1 MSRYNYNCAVEIY
14 YIIDNQV
21 GNKVYISIYGMKITD
36 VLDQENIDKLL
47 AQIDRE
53 YQEWFDYV
61 VNKRNQYR
69 DRVIRWNKQAKDP
82 NKININMIANAEDV
96 LIASSYTDWLTVN
109 FASADGWVSADK
121 ADNLNYM
128 AEFDNSDQDYQ
139 QLYYQKEQDRYF
151 FWVGIRY
158 RYGWDD
164 VKKMPKFMVI
174 NPLSWIPDPIPTQ
187 MGSFDGS
194 WYRFH
199 WFEFTTSIV
208 DLIADWS
215 YDKEQLDKVVWAYFS
230 PETQQNWVAYA
241 SAYNYVMPTCCDDLK
256 TNFSLDVYHHFTNFD
271 GKKYVVTL
279 TNARRTVLR
288 IKELK
293 PVLEEEK
300 KNPNMIEFPIVLNY
314 WKPRRNDPFGES
326 ICDKLDD
333 KQIAKTIL
341 FNLNIIKAKKEALG
355 WDFIWN
361 SRLIKNKDDILKPT
375 TNGRNIFVDTME
387 NLQNVG
393 MELPRSQIKADSINM
408 ITALEN
414 EAMHDTN
421 IDSLQQGIVSGGRTT
436 ATESQIA
443 QANSNIIWL
452 LNNKINAWG
461 DKRFWFERWKGYQEN
476 FSEVDEKSVVIVSNF
491 EIKSFPIKKDD
502 FFTKQ
507 MPHIILWTKADL
519 QSKNEKEQI
528 FRDKYLWMV
537 LNNPTTP
544 DVSKRI
550 AQRMCFRCNWKTPN
564 EINVLVPLENDETV
578 AINFVDM
585 LNLNQVPKS
594 LFQYPKEYLRTFW
607 VYFQKAE
614 NTKAKDVVLQALR
627 NAMVRLPLQQ
637 QVNPQFTEMANS
649 SSNIAMSQAMQNADK
664 TITSRQDLIPWQWS
678 ATAASII

>member
-1 MSRYNYNCAVEIY
+1 
-14 YIIDNQV
+14 
-21 GNKVYISIYGMKITD
+21 MKISD
-36 VLDQENIDKLL
+36 VLSQEDRDKLL

-53 YQEWFDYV
+53 YQSWFDYV

-69 DRVIRWNKQAKDP
+69 DRVIRWDKQAKDP
-82 NKININMIANAEDV
+82 NKININMVANAIDT
-96 LIASSYTDWLTVN
+96 LIASSYTDGLTVN
-109 FASADGWVSADK
+109 FASADGWMSADK

-128 AEFDNSDQDYQ
+128 AEFDNNDQDYQ

-174 NPLSWIPDPIPTQ
+174 NPLSWIPDPIPSQTWA
-187 MGSFDGS
+187 FDGS
-194 WYRFH
+194 GYRFH
-199 WFEFTTSIV
+199 WFEFTTTMM

-215 YDKEQLDKVVWAYFS
+215 YDKEMLDTLVWWYFS
-230 PETQQNWVAYA
+230 PETEQNWVAYA
-241 SAYNYVMPTCCDDLK
+241 SAYNYVMPTTCDELK
-256 TNFSLDVYHHFTNFD
+256 TNFSLDVYHHFTNFN
-271 GKKYVVTL
+271 GKKYIVTL
-279 TNARRTVLR
+279 ANSRKTPIR
-288 IKELK
+288 IKELQ
-293 PVLEEEK
+293 PVLKEEK
-300 KNPNMIEFPIVLNY
+300 KNPNMIEFPITLNY

-326 ICDKLDD
+326 VCDKLDD

-355 WDFIWN
+355 GDFIWN
-361 SRLIKNKDDILKPT
+361 SRLIKNREDILKPT
-375 TNGRNIFVDTME
+375 TNGRNIFVDTVE
-387 NLQNVG
+387 PLGNVG

-408 ITALEN
+408 ISALEN

-452 LNNKINAWG
+452 LNNKVNAWG

-476 FSEVDEKSVVIVSNF
+476 FSEIDEKNAVIVSNF
-491 EIKSFPIKKDD
+491 EIKSLTLKKDD
-502 FFTKQ
+502 FFTRNI
-507 MPHIILWTKADL
+507 PHIILATKADL

-528 FRDKYLWMV
+528 FWDKYLWMM
-537 LNNPTTP
+537 LNNPSTP

-550 AQRMCFRCNWKTPN
+550 AQRMCYRCNGKTPN

-578 AINFVDM
+578 ALQFVDM
-585 LNLNQVPKS
+585 LNLNVVPQSMFK
-594 LFQYPKEYLRTFW
+594 YPREYLRTFW

-627 NAMVRLPLQQ
+627 NAMVNMPLQQ
-637 QVNPQFTEMANS
+637 AQNPAFTEMANS
-649 SSNIAMSQAMQNADK
+649 SSNIAMSQAMQSADK
-664 TITSRQDLIPWQWS
+664 NIVSRQDLIPWQWS

>member
-1 MSRYNYNCAVEIY
+1 
-14 YIIDNQV
+14 
-21 GNKVYISIYGMKITD
+21 MKISD
-36 VLDQENIDKLL
+36 VLSQEDRDKLL
-47 AQIDRE
+47 AQIDME
-53 YQEWFDYV
+53 YQSWHDYV

-69 DRVIRWNKQAKDP
+69 DRVIRWDKQAKDP
-82 NKININMIANAEDV
+82 NKININMVANAIDT

-109 FASADGWVSADK
+109 FASADGWMSADK

-128 AEFDNSDQDYQ
+128 AEFDNNDQDYQ

-151 FWVGIRY
+151 FGVWIRY

-174 NPLSWIPDPIPTQ
+174 NPLSWIPDPIPSQTWA
-187 MGSFDGS
+187 FDGS
-194 WYRFH
+194 GYRFH
-199 WFEFTTSIV
+199 WFEFTTTIM
-208 DLIADWS
+208 DLIADGS
-215 YDKEQLDKVVWAYFS
+215 YDKEVLDTLVGGYFS
-230 PETQQNWVAYA
+230 PDTMQDWNAYA
-241 SAYNYVMPTCCDDLK
+241 TAYNYVMPTCCDELK
-256 TNFSLDVYHHFTNFD
+256 TNFSLDVYHHFTNFN

-279 TNARRTVLR
+279 ANSRKTPIR
-288 IKELK
+288 IMELK
-293 PVLEEEK
+293 PVLKEEK
-300 KNPNMIEFPIVLNY
+300 KNPNMIEFPITLNY

-326 ICDKLDD
+326 VCDKLDD

-355 WDFIWN
+355 GDFIWN
-361 SRLIKNKDDILKPT
+361 SRLIKNREDILKPT
-375 TNGRNIFVDTME
+375 TNGRNIFVDTQE
-387 NLQNVG
+387 SLSNVG

-443 QANSNIIWL
+443 QANSNIIGL
-452 LNNKINAWG
+452 LNNKVNAWG
-461 DKRFWFERWKGYQEN
+461 DKRFWFEWWKGYQEN
-476 FSEVDEKSVVIVSNF
+476 FSEVDEKNAVIVSNF
-491 EIKSFPIKKDD
+491 EIKSLTLKKDD
-502 FFTKQ
+502 FFTRNI
-507 MPHIILWTKADL
+507 PHIILATKADL

-528 FRDKYLWMV
+528 FWDKYLWMM
-537 LNNPTTP
+537 LNNPSTP

-550 AQRMCFRCNWKTPN
+550 AQRMCYRCNGKTPN

-578 AINFVDM
+578 ALQFVDM
-585 LNLNQVPKS
+585 LNLDIIPKS
-594 LFQYPKEYLRTFW
+594 LFKYPKEYLRTFW

-614 NTKAKDVVLQALR
+614 NTKAKDVVLQAIR
-627 NAMVRLPLQQ
+627 NAMVNMPLQQ
-637 QVNPQFTEMANS
+637 MQSPAFTEMANS

-678 ATAASII
+678 ATASSII

>member
-1 MSRYNYNCAVEIY
+1 
-14 YIIDNQV
+14 
-21 GNKVYISIYGMKITD
+21 MKISD
-36 VLDQENIDKLL
+36 VLSQEDRDKLL
-47 AQIDRE
+47 AQIDME
-53 YQEWFDYV
+53 YQQWYDYV

-82 NKININMIANAEDV
+82 NKININMIANAIDT

-109 FASADGWVSADK
+109 FASADGWMSADK

-128 AEFDNSDQDYQ
+128 AEFDNNDQDYQ

-151 FWVGIRY
+151 FGVWIRY

-174 NPLSWIPDPIPTQ
+174 NPLSWIPDPIPSQTWA
-187 MGSFDGS
+187 FDGS
-194 WYRFH
+194 WYRYH
-199 WFEFTTSIV
+199 WFEFTTTIM
-208 DLIADWS
+208 DLIADGS
-215 YDKEQLDKVVWAYFS
+215 YDKEQLDKIVWGYFS
-230 PETQQNWVAYA
+230 PDKMQDWNAYA
-241 SAYNYVMPTCCDDLK
+241 TAYNYVMPTCCDDLK
-256 TNFSLDVYHHFTNFD
+256 TNFSLWVYHHFTNFD
-271 GKKYVVTL
+271 GKKYVVSLANDRKTL
-279 TNARRTVLR
+279 IR
-288 IKELK
+288 IKELE
-293 PVLEEEK
+293 PVLKEEK
-300 KNPNMIEFPIVLNY
+300 KNPNMINFPIILNY

-326 ICDKLDD
+326 VCDKLDD

-375 TNGRNIFVDTME
+375 TNGRNIFVDTQE
-387 NLQNVG
+387 NLQNVW

-408 ITALEN
+408 ITSLEN

-443 QANSNIIWL
+443 QANSNIIGL
-452 LNNKINAWG
+452 LNNKVNAWG

-476 FSEVDEKSVVIVSNF
+476 FSEIDEKNWVIVSNF
-491 EIKSFPIKKDD
+491 ETKSFTLSKDD

-507 MPHIILWTKADL
+507 IPHIILSTRADL

-528 FRDKYLWMV
+528 FWDKYLGMM
-537 LNNPTTP
+537 LNNPDTP
-544 DVSKRI
+544 PVSKRI
-550 AQRMCFRCNWKTPN
+550 AQRMCYRCNWKTPN

-578 AINFVDM
+578 AMQFVDM
-585 LNLNQVPKS
+585 INLDVVPKS
-594 LFQYPKEYLRTFW
+594 LFKYPKEYLRTFW

-614 NTKAKDVVLQALR
+614 KTKAKDVVLQAIR
-627 NAMVRLPLQQ
+627 NAMVNMPLQQ
-637 QVNPQFTEMANS
+637 VQSPQFTEMANS
-649 SSNIAMSQAMQNADK
+649 SSNIAMSQAMQSADK
-664 TITSRQDLIPWQWS
+664 NIVSRQDLIPWQWS
-678 ATAASII
+678 ATTASII

>member
-1 MSRYNYNCAVEIY
+1 
-14 YIIDNQV
+14 
-21 GNKVYISIYGMKITD
+21 MKISD
-36 VLDQENIDKLL
+36 VLSQEDRDKLL

-109 FASADGWVSADK
+109 FASADGWMSADK
-121 ADNLNYM
+121 ADNLNYL
-128 AEFDNSDQDYQ
+128 AEFDNEDQEYQ
-139 QLYYQKEQDRYF
+139 QMYYQKEQDRYF

-174 NPLSWIPDPIPTQ
+174 NPLSWIPDPIPSQTWA
-187 MGSFDGS
+187 FDGS
-194 WYRFH
+194 GYRFH
-199 WFEFTTSIV
+199 WFEFTTTIM

-215 YDKEQLDKVVWAYFS
+215 YDKEQLDTVVWSYFS

-256 TNFSLDVYHHFTNFD
+256 TNFSLDVYHHFTNFN
-271 GKKYVVTL
+271 GKKYIVTL
-279 TNARRTVLR
+279 TNWRRTVLR
-288 IKELK
+288 IKEIE
-293 PVLEEEK
+293 PVLKEEK
-300 KNPNMIEFPIVLNY
+300 KNPSMIQFPIILNY

-341 FNLNIIKAKKEALG
+341 FNLNIIKAKKEALW

-361 SRLIKNKDDILKPT
+361 SRLIKNREDILKPT
-375 TNGRNIFVDTME
+375 TNGRNIFVDTVE
-387 NLQNVG
+387 PLSNVG

-408 ITALEN
+408 ISALEN

-421 IDSLQQGIVSGGRTT
+421 IDSLQQGIVSGWRTT

-452 LNNKINAWG
+452 LNNKVNAWG

-476 FSEVDEKSVVIVSNF
+476 FSEVDEKSAVIISNF
-491 EIKSFPIKKDD
+491 EVKSLTLKKDD
-502 FFTKQ
+502 FFTRNI
-507 MPHIILWTKADL
+507 PHIILATKADL

-528 FRDKYLWMV
+528 FWDKYLWMM
-537 LNNPTTP
+537 LNNPSTP

-550 AQRMCFRCNWKTPN
+550 AQRMCYRCNGKTPN

-578 AINFVDM
+578 AMQFVDM
-585 LNLNQVPKS
+585 INLNVVPQSMFK
-594 LFQYPKEYLRTFW
+594 YPREYLRTFW

-614 NTKAKDVVLQALR
+614 NTKAKDVVLQAIR
-627 NAMVRLPLQQ
+627 NAMVNMPLQQ
-637 QVNPQFTEMANS
+637 AQNPQFTEMANS
-649 SSNIAMSQAMQNADK
+649 SSNIAMSQAMQKADK

-678 ATAASII
+678 ATASSII

>member
-1 MSRYNYNCAVEIY
+1 
-14 YIIDNQV
+14 
-21 GNKVYISIYGMKITD
+21 
-36 VLDQENIDKLL
+36 
-47 AQIDRE
+47 
-53 YQEWFDYV
+53 
-61 VNKRNQYR
+61 
-69 DRVIRWNKQAKDP
+69 
-82 NKININMIANAEDV
+82 
-96 LIASSYTDWLTVN
+96 
-109 FASADGWVSADK
+109 
-121 ADNLNYM
+121 
-128 AEFDNSDQDYQ
+128 
-139 QLYYQKEQDRYF
+139 
-151 FWVGIRY
+151 
-158 RYGWDD
+158 
-164 VKKMPKFMVI
+164 
-174 NPLSWIPDPIPTQ
+174 
-187 MGSFDGS
+187 
-194 WYRFH
+194 
-199 WFEFTTSIV
+199 
-208 DLIADWS
+208 
-215 YDKEQLDKVVWAYFS
+215 
-230 PETQQNWVAYA
+230 
-241 SAYNYVMPTCCDDLK
+241 MPTCCDDLK

-300 KNPNMIEFPIVLNY
+300 KDPNMIEFPIILNY

-355 WDFIWN
+355 GDFIWN

-387 NLQNVG
+387 NLSNVG

-443 QANSNIIWL
+443 QANSNIIGL

-507 MPHIILWTKADL
+507 MPHIIL
-519 QSKNEKEQI
+519 
-528 FRDKYLWMV
+528 
-537 LNNPTTP
+537 
-544 DVSKRI
+544 
-550 AQRMCFRCNWKTPN
+550 
-564 EINVLVPLENDETV
+564 
-578 AINFVDM
+578 
-585 LNLNQVPKS
+585 
-594 LFQYPKEYLRTFW
+594 
-607 VYFQKAE
+607 
-614 NTKAKDVVLQALR
+614 
-627 NAMVRLPLQQ
+627 
-637 QVNPQFTEMANS
+637 
-649 SSNIAMSQAMQNADK
+649 
-664 TITSRQDLIPWQWS
+664 
-678 ATAASII
+678 

>member
-1 MSRYNYNCAVEIY
+1 
-14 YIIDNQV
+14 
-21 GNKVYISIYGMKITD
+21 MKISD
-36 VLDQENIDKLL
+36 VLSQEDRDKLL
-47 AQIDRE
+47 AQIDME
-53 YQEWFDYV
+53 YQQWYDYV

-82 NKININMIANAEDV
+82 NKININMIANAIDT

-109 FASADGWVSADK
+109 FASADGWMSADK

-128 AEFDNSDQDYQ
+128 AEFDNNDQDYQ

-151 FWVGIRY
+151 FGVWIRY

-174 NPLSWIPDPIPTQ
+174 NPLSWIPDPIPSQTWA
-187 MGSFDGS
+187 FDGS
-194 WYRFH
+194 WYRYH
-199 WFEFTTSIV
+199 WFEFTTTIM
-208 DLIADWS
+208 DLIADGS
-215 YDKEQLDKVVWAYFS
+215 YDKEQLDKIVGGYFS
-230 PETQQNWVAYA
+230 PDKMQDWNAYA
-241 SAYNYVMPTCCDDLK
+241 TAYNYVMPTCCDDLK
-256 TNFSLDVYHHFTNFD
+256 TNFSLWVYHHFTNFD
-271 GKKYVVTL
+271 GKKYVVSLANDRKTL
-279 TNARRTVLR
+279 IR
-288 IKELK
+288 IKELE
-293 PVLEEEK
+293 PVLKEEK
-300 KNPNMIEFPIVLNY
+300 KNPNMINFPIILNY

-326 ICDKLDD
+326 VCDKLDD

-375 TNGRNIFVDTME
+375 TNGRNIFVDTQE
-387 NLQNVG
+387 NLQNVW

-408 ITALEN
+408 ITSLEN

-443 QANSNIIWL
+443 QANSNIIGL
-452 LNNKINAWG
+452 LNNKVNAWG

-476 FSEVDEKSVVIVSNF
+476 FSEIDEKNGVIVSNF
-491 EIKSFPIKKDD
+491 ETKSFTLSKDD

-507 MPHIILWTKADL
+507 IPHIILSTRADL

-528 FRDKYLWMV
+528 FWDKYLGMM
-537 LNNPTTP
+537 LNNPDTP
-544 DVSKRI
+544 PVSKRI
-550 AQRMCFRCNWKTPN
+550 AQRMCYRCNWKTPN

-578 AINFVDM
+578 AMQFVDM
-585 LNLNQVPKS
+585 INLDVVPKS
-594 LFQYPKEYLRTFW
+594 LFKYPKEYLRTFW

-614 NTKAKDVVLQALR
+614 KTKAKDVVLQAIR
-627 NAMVRLPLQQ
+627 NAMVNMPLQQ
-637 QVNPQFTEMANS
+637 VQSPQFTEMANS
-649 SSNIAMSQAMQNADK
+649 SSNIAMSQAMQSADK
-664 TITSRQDLIPWQWS
+664 NIVSRQDLIPWQWS

>member
-1 MSRYNYNCAVEIY
+1 
-14 YIIDNQV
+14 
-21 GNKVYISIYGMKITD
+21 MKISD
-36 VLDQENIDKLL
+36 VLSQEDRDKLL

-53 YQEWFDYV
+53 YQAWYDYV

-109 FASADGWVSADK
+109 FASADGWMSADK

-128 AEFDNSDQDYQ
+128 AEFDNEDQEYQ
-139 QLYYQKEQDRYF
+139 QMYYQKEQDRYF

-174 NPLSWIPDPIPTQ
+174 NPLSWIPDPIPSQTWA
-187 MGSFDGS
+187 FDGS
-194 WYRFH
+194 GYRFH
-199 WFEFTTSIV
+199 WFEFTTTIM
-208 DLIADWS
+208 DLIADGS
-215 YDKEQLDKVVWAYFS
+215 YDKEQLDTVVWSYFS

-256 TNFSLDVYHHFTNFD
+256 TNFSLDVYHHFTNFN
-271 GKKYVVTL
+271 GKKYIVTL
-279 TNARRTVLR
+279 TNWRRTLLR
-288 IKELK
+288 IKEIE
-293 PVLEEEK
+293 PVLKEEK
-300 KNPNMIEFPIVLNY
+300 KNPSMIQFPIILNY

-355 WDFIWN
+355 GDFIWN
-361 SRLIKNKDDILKPT
+361 SRLIKNREDILKPT
-375 TNGRNIFVDTME
+375 TNGRNIFVDTVE
-387 NLQNVG
+387 PLSNVG

-452 LNNKINAWG
+452 LNNKVNARW

-476 FSEVDEKSVVIVSNF
+476 FSEIDEKSAVIVSNF
-491 EIKSFPIKKDD
+491 EVKSLTLKKDD
-502 FFTKQ
+502 FFTRNI
-507 MPHIILWTKADL
+507 PHIILATKADL

-528 FRDKYLWMV
+528 FWDKYLWMM
-537 LNNPTTP
+537 LNNPSTP
-544 DVSKRI
+544 EVSKRI
-550 AQRMCFRCNWKTPN
+550 AQRMCYRCNGKTPN

-578 AINFVDM
+578 ALQFVDM
-585 LNLNQVPKS
+585 LNLNVVPQSMFK
-594 LFQYPKEYLRTFW
+594 YPREYLRTFW

-614 NTKAKDVVLQALR
+614 NTKAKEVVLQAIR
-627 NAMVRLPLQQ
+627 NAMVNMPLQQ
-637 QVNPQFTEMANS
+637 AQNPQFAEMANS
-649 SSNIAMSQAMQNADK
+649 SSNIAMSQAMQKADK
-664 TITSRQDLIPWQWS
+664 NIVSRQDLIPWQWS
-678 ATAASII
+678 ATASSII

>member
-1 MSRYNYNCAVEIY
+1 
-14 YIIDNQV
+14 
-21 GNKVYISIYGMKITD
+21 MKISD
-36 VLDQENIDKLL
+36 VLSQEDRDKLL
-47 AQIDRE
+47 AQIDME
-53 YQEWFDYV
+53 YQQWYDYV

-82 NKININMIANAEDV
+82 NKININMIANAIDT

-109 FASADGWVSADK
+109 FASADGWMSADK

-128 AEFDNSDQDYQ
+128 AEFDNNDQDYQ

-151 FWVGIRY
+151 FGVWIRY

-174 NPLSWIPDPIPTQ
+174 NPLSWIPDPIPSQTWA
-187 MGSFDGS
+187 FDGS
-194 WYRFH
+194 WYRYH
-199 WFEFTTSIV
+199 WFEFTTTIM
-208 DLIADWS
+208 DLIADGS
-215 YDKEQLDKVVWAYFS
+215 YDKEQLDKIVGGYFS
-230 PETQQNWVAYA
+230 PDKMQDWNAYA
-241 SAYNYVMPTCCDDLK
+241 TAYNYVMPTCCDDLK

-271 GKKYVVTL
+271 GKKYVVSLANDRKTL
-279 TNARRTVLR
+279 IR
-288 IKELK
+288 IKELE
-293 PVLEEEK
+293 PVLKEEK
-300 KNPNMIEFPIVLNY
+300 KNPNMINFPIILNY

-326 ICDKLDD
+326 VCDKLDD

-375 TNGRNIFVDTME
+375 TNGRNIFVDTQE
-387 NLQNVG
+387 NLQNVW

-408 ITALEN
+408 ITSLEN

-443 QANSNIIWL
+443 QANSNIIGL
-452 LNNKINAWG
+452 LNNKVNAWG

-476 FSEVDEKSVVIVSNF
+476 FSEVDEKNGVIVSNF
-491 EIKSFPIKKDD
+491 ETKSFTLSKDD

-507 MPHIILWTKADL
+507 IPHIILSTRADL

-528 FRDKYLWMV
+528 FWDKYLGMM
-537 LNNPTTP
+537 LNNPDTP
-544 DVSKRI
+544 PVSKRI
-550 AQRMCFRCNWKTPN
+550 AQRMCYRCNWKTPN

-578 AINFVDM
+578 AMQFVDM
-585 LNLNQVPKS
+585 INLDVVPKS
-594 LFQYPKEYLRTFW
+594 LFKYPKEYLRTFW

-614 NTKAKDVVLQALR
+614 KTKAKDVVLQAIR
-627 NAMVRLPLQQ
+627 NAMVNMPLQQ
-637 QVNPQFTEMANS
+637 LQSPQFTEMANS
-649 SSNIAMSQAMQNADK
+649 SSNIAMSQAMQSADK
-664 TITSRQDLIPWQWS
+664 NIVSRQDLIPWQWS
-678 ATAASII
+678 ATTASII

>member
-1 MSRYNYNCAVEIY
+1 
-14 YIIDNQV
+14 
-21 GNKVYISIYGMKITD
+21 MKISD
-36 VLDQENIDKLL
+36 VLSQEDRDKLL
-47 AQIDRE
+47 AQIDME
-53 YQEWFDYV
+53 YQQWYDYV

-82 NKININMIANAEDV
+82 NKININMIANAIDT

-109 FASADGWVSADK
+109 FASADGWMSADK

-128 AEFDNSDQDYQ
+128 AEFDNNEQDYQ

-151 FWVGIRY
+151 FGVWIRY

-164 VKKMPKFMVI
+164 VRKMPKFMVI
-174 NPLSWIPDPIPTQ
+174 NPLSWIPDPIPSQTWA
-187 MGSFDGS
+187 FDGTG
-194 WYRFH
+194 YRYH
-199 WFEFTTSIV
+199 WFEFTTTIM
-208 DLIADWS
+208 DLIADGS
-215 YDKEQLDKVVWAYFS
+215 YDKEQLDKIVGGYFS
-230 PETQQNWVAYA
+230 PDKMQDWNAYA
-241 SAYNYVMPTCCDDLK
+241 TAYNYVMPTCCDDLK

-271 GKKYVVTL
+271 GKKYVVSLANDRKTL
-279 TNARRTVLR
+279 IR
-288 IKELK
+288 IKELE
-293 PVLEEEK
+293 PVLKEEK
-300 KNPNMIEFPIVLNY
+300 KDPSMINFPIILNY

-326 ICDKLDD
+326 VCDKLDD

-375 TNGRNIFVDTME
+375 TNGRNIFVDTQE
-387 NLQNVG
+387 SLQNVW

-408 ITALEN
+408 ITSLEN

-421 IDSLQQGIVSGGRTT
+421 IDSLQQGIVAGGRTT

-443 QANSNIIWL
+443 QANSNIIGL

-476 FSEVDEKSVVIVSNF
+476 FSEVDEKKAVIVSNF
-491 EIKSFPIKKDD
+491 EVKPLALKKDD

-507 MPHIILWTKADL
+507 IPHIILATKADL

-528 FRDKYLWMV
+528 FWDKYLGMM
-537 LNNPTTP
+537 LNNPDTP
-544 DVSKRI
+544 PVSKRI
-550 AQRMCFRCNWKTPN
+550 AQRMCYRCNWKTPN

-578 AINFVDM
+578 AMSFVDM
-585 LNLNQVPKS
+585 INLDVVPKS
-594 LFQYPKEYLRTFW
+594 IFKYPKDYLRTFW

-614 NTKAKDVVLQALR
+614 NTKAKDVVLQAIR
-627 NAMVRLPLQQ
+627 KAMVNMPLQQ
-637 QVNPQFTEMANS
+637 LQSPQFTEMANS
-649 SSNIAMSQAMQNADK
+649 SSNIAMSQAMQSADK
-664 TITSRQDLIPWQWS
+664 NIVSRQDLIPWQWS
-678 ATAASII
+678 ATATSII

>member
-1 MSRYNYNCAVEIY
+1 
-14 YIIDNQV
+14 
-21 GNKVYISIYGMKITD
+21 MKISD
-36 VLDQENIDKLL
+36 VLSQEDRDKLL
-47 AQIDRE
+47 AQIDME
-53 YQEWFDYV
+53 YQQWYDYV

-82 NKININMIANAEDV
+82 NKININMIANAIDT

-109 FASADGWVSADK
+109 FASADGWMSADK

-128 AEFDNSDQDYQ
+128 AEFDNNDQDYQ

-151 FWVGIRY
+151 FGVWIRY

-174 NPLSWIPDPIPTQ
+174 NPLSWIPDPIPSQTWA
-187 MGSFDGS
+187 FDGS
-194 WYRFH
+194 WYRYH
-199 WFEFTTSIV
+199 WFEFTTTIM
-208 DLIADWS
+208 DLIADGS
-215 YDKEQLDKVVWAYFS
+215 YDKEQLDKIVGGYFS
-230 PETQQNWVAYA
+230 PDKMQDWNAYA
-241 SAYNYVMPTCCDDLK
+241 TAYNYVMPTCCDDLK
-256 TNFSLDVYHHFTNFD
+256 TNFSLWVYHHFTNFD
-271 GKKYVVTL
+271 GKKYVVSLANDRKTL
-279 TNARRTVLR
+279 IR
-288 IKELK
+288 IKELE
-293 PVLEEEK
+293 PVLKEEK
-300 KNPNMIEFPIVLNY
+300 KNPNMINFPIILNY

-326 ICDKLDD
+326 VCDKLDD

-375 TNGRNIFVDTME
+375 TNGRNIFVDTQE
-387 NLQNVG
+387 NLQNVW

-408 ITALEN
+408 ITSLEN

-443 QANSNIIWL
+443 QANSNIIGL
-452 LNNKINAWG
+452 LNNKVNAWG

-476 FSEVDEKSVVIVSNF
+476 FSEIDEKNGVIVSNF
-491 EIKSFPIKKDD
+491 ETKSFTLSKDD

-507 MPHIILWTKADL
+507 IPHIILSTRADL

-528 FRDKYLWMV
+528 FWDKYLGMM
-537 LNNPTTP
+537 LNNPDTP
-544 DVSKRI
+544 PVSKRI
-550 AQRMCFRCNWKTPN
+550 AQRMCYRCNWKTPN

-578 AINFVDM
+578 AMQFVDM
-585 LNLNQVPKS
+585 INLDVVPKS
-594 LFQYPKEYLRTFW
+594 LFKYPKEYLRTFW

-614 NTKAKDVVLQALR
+614 KTKAKDVVLQAIR
-627 NAMVRLPLQQ
+627 NAMVNMPLQQ
-637 QVNPQFTEMANS
+637 VQSPQFTEMANS
-649 SSNIAMSQAMQNADK
+649 SSNIAMSQAMQSADK
-664 TITSRQDLIPWQWS
+664 NIVSRQDLIPWQWS
-678 ATAASII
+678 ATASSII

>member
-1 MSRYNYNCAVEIY
+1 
-14 YIIDNQV
+14 
-21 GNKVYISIYGMKITD
+21 MKISD
-36 VLDQENIDKLL
+36 VLSQEDRDKLL
-47 AQIDRE
+47 AQIDME
-53 YQEWFDYV
+53 YQQWYDYV

-82 NKININMIANAEDV
+82 NKININMIANAIDT

-109 FASADGWVSADK
+109 FASADGWMSADK

-128 AEFDNSDQDYQ
+128 AEFDNNEQDYQ

-151 FWVGIRY
+151 FGVWIRY

-164 VKKMPKFMVI
+164 VRKMPKFMVI
-174 NPLSWIPDPIPTQ
+174 NPLSWIPDPIPSQTWA
-187 MGSFDGS
+187 FDGS
-194 WYRFH
+194 WYRYH
-199 WFEFTTSIV
+199 WFEFTTTIM
-208 DLIADWS
+208 DLIADGS
-215 YDKEQLDKVVWAYFS
+215 YDKEQLDKIVGGYFS
-230 PETQQNWVAYA
+230 PDKMQDWNAYA
-241 SAYNYVMPTCCDDLK
+241 TAYNYVMPTCCDDLK

-271 GKKYVVTL
+271 GKKYVVSLANDRKTL
-279 TNARRTVLR
+279 IR
-288 IKELK
+288 IKELA
-293 PVLEEEK
+293 PVLKEEK

-326 ICDKLDD
+326 VCDKLDD

-375 TNGRNIFVDTME
+375 TNGRNIFVDTQE
-387 NLQNVG
+387 NLANVW
-393 MELPRSQIKADSINM
+393 MELPRSQIKADSLNM
-408 ITALEN
+408 ITSLEN

-443 QANSNIIWL
+443 QANSNIIGL
-452 LNNKINAWG
+452 LNNKVNAWG

-476 FSEVDEKSVVIVSNF
+476 FSEVDEKAAVIVSNF
-491 EIKSFPIKKDD
+491 EIKSLTLKKDD

-507 MPHIILWTKADL
+507 IPHIILWTKADL

-528 FRDKYLWMV
+528 FWDKYLGMM
-537 LNNPTTP
+537 LNNPDTP
-544 DVSKRI
+544 PVSKRI
-550 AQRMCFRCNWKTPN
+550 AQRMCYRCNGKTPN

-585 LNLNQVPKS
+585 INLDIVPKS
-594 LFQYPKEYLRTFW
+594 IFKYPKEYLRTFW

-614 NTKAKDVVLQALR
+614 NTKAKDVVLQAIR
-627 NAMVRLPLQQ
+627 KAMVNMPLQQ
-637 QVNPQFTEMANS
+637 VQSPQFTEMANS

-678 ATAASII
+678 ATASSII

>member
-1 MSRYNYNCAVEIY
+1 
-14 YIIDNQV
+14 
-21 GNKVYISIYGMKITD
+21 MKISD
-36 VLDQENIDKLL
+36 VLSQEDTDKLL

-109 FASADGWVSADK
+109 FASADGWMSADK

-128 AEFDNSDQDYQ
+128 AEFDNEDQEYQ
-139 QLYYQKEQDRYF
+139 QMYYQKEQDRYF
-151 FWVGIRY
+151 FWVWIRY

-174 NPLSWIPDPIPTQ
+174 NPLSWIPDPIPSQTWA
-187 MGSFDGS
+187 FDGS
-194 WYRFH
+194 GYRFH
-199 WFEFTTSIV
+199 WFEFTTTIM
-208 DLIADWS
+208 DLIADGS
-215 YDKEQLDKVVWAYFS
+215 YDKEQLDKVVWSYFS
-230 PETQQNWVAYA
+230 PEMQQNWVAYA
-241 SAYNYVMPTCCDDLK
+241 SAYNYVMPTSCDDLK
-256 TNFSLDVYHHFTNFD
+256 TNFSLDVYHHFTNFNN
-271 GKKYVVTL
+271 KKYIVTL
-279 TNARRTVLR
+279 TNWRRTVLR
-288 IKELK
+288 IKEIQPILK
-293 PVLEEEK
+293 EEK
-300 KNPNMIEFPIVLNY
+300 KNPSMIQFPIVLNY

-341 FNLNIIKAKKEALG
+341 FNLNIIKAKKEALW

-361 SRLIKNKDDILKPT
+361 SRLIKNREDILKPT
-375 TNGRNIFVDTME
+375 TNGRNIFVDTVE
-387 NLQNVG
+387 PLQNVW

-443 QANSNIIWL
+443 QANSNIIGL
-452 LNNKINAWG
+452 LNNKVNAWG

-476 FSEVDEKSVVIVSNF
+476 FSEIDEKSAVIVSNF
-491 EIKSFPIKKDD
+491 EVKSLTLRKDD
-502 FFTKQ
+502 FFTRNI
-507 MPHIILWTKADL
+507 PHIILATKADL

-528 FRDKYLWMV
+528 FWDKYLGMM
-537 LNNPTTP
+537 LNNPSTP
-544 DVSKRI
+544 EVSKRI
-550 AQRMCFRCNWKTPN
+550 AQRMCYRCNGKTPN

-578 AINFVDM
+578 ALQFVDM
-585 LNLNQVPKS
+585 LNLDIVPQSMFK
-594 LFQYPKEYLRTFW
+594 YPREYLRTFW

-614 NTKAKDVVLQALR
+614 NTKAKDVVLQAIR
-627 NAMVRLPLQQ
+627 NAMVNMPLQQ
-637 QVNPQFTEMANS
+637 AQNPQFTEMANS
-649 SSNIAMSQAMQNADK
+649 SSNIAMSQAMQSADK
-664 TITSRQDLIPWQWS
+664 NIVSRQDLIPWQWS
-678 ATAASII
+678 ATASSII

>member
-1 MSRYNYNCAVEIY
+1 MTLS
-14 YIIDNQV
+14 
-21 GNKVYISIYGMKITD
+21 
-36 VLDQENIDKLL
+36 QEDKDKLI

-82 NKININMIANAEDV
+82 NKININMIANAIDT

-128 AEFDNSDQDYQ
+128 AEFDNNEQDYQ

-164 VKKMPKFMVI
+164 VRKMPKFMVI
-174 NPLSWIPDPIPTQ
+174 NPLSWIPDPIPSQT
-187 MGSFDGS
+187 GSFDGS
-194 WYRFH
+194 WYRYH
-199 WFEFTTSIV
+199 WFEFTTTIM
-208 DLIADWS
+208 DLIADGS
-215 YDKEQLDKVVWAYFS
+215 YDKEALDKVVWAYFS

-271 GKKYVVTL
+271 GKKYIVTL
-279 TNARRTVLR
+279 TNARRTILR

-293 PVLEEEK
+293 PILNEEK
-300 KNPNMIEFPIVLNY
+300 KNPNIIEFPIALNY

-326 ICDKLDD
+326 VCDKLDD

-355 WDFIWN
+355 GDFIWN
-361 SRLIKNKDDILKPT
+361 SRLIKNREDILKPT
-375 TNGRNIFVDTME
+375 TNGRNIFVDTVE
-387 NLQNVG
+387 NLANVG

-408 ITALEN
+408 IQALDN
-414 EAMHDTN
+414 EAMLDTN
-421 IDSLQQGIVSGGRTT
+421 IDSLQQWIVTGGRTT

-443 QANSNIIWL
+443 QANSNIIGL
-452 LNNKINAWG
+452 LNNKVNAWG
-461 DKRFWFERWKGYQEN
+461 DKRFWYEWWKGYQEN
-476 FSEVDEKSVVIVSNF
+476 FSKVDKKSVVIVSNF
-491 EIKSFPIKKDD
+491 EVKSFELQQDD

-507 MPHIILWTKADL
+507 IPHIILGTKADL

-528 FRDKYLWMV
+528 FWDKYLGMM
-537 LNNPTTP
+537 LNNPSAP
-544 DVSKRI
+544 EVSKRI
-550 AQRMCFRCNWKTPN
+550 ALRMCYRCNGKTPN

-578 AINFVDM
+578 ALQFVEL
-585 LNLNQVPKS
+585 LNNNIPPQS
-594 LFQYPKEYLRTFW
+594 LFQYPQEYLRTFW

-614 NTKAKDVVLQALR
+614 NTKAKEVVLQALR
-627 NAMVRLPLQQ
+627 NAMVNMPLQQ
-637 QVNPQFTEMANS
+637 TQNPAFTEMANS
-649 SSNIAMSQAMQNADK
+649 SSNIAMSQAMQSADK
-664 TITSRQDLIPWQWS
+664 KITSRQDLIPWQWS
-678 ATAASII
+678 ATASSII

>member
-1 MSRYNYNCAVEIY
+1 
-14 YIIDNQV
+14 
-21 GNKVYISIYGMKITD
+21 MKISD
-36 VLDQENIDKLL
+36 VLSQEDRDKLL

-53 YQEWFDYV
+53 YQAWFDYV

-69 DRVIRWNKQAKDP
+69 DRVIRWDKQAKDP
-82 NKININMIANAEDV
+82 NKININMVANAIDT

-109 FASADGWVSADK
+109 FASADGWMSADK

-128 AEFDNSDQDYQ
+128 AEFDNNDQDYQ

-151 FWVGIRY
+151 FWVWIRY

-174 NPLSWIPDPIPTQ
+174 NPLSWIPDPIPSQTWA
-187 MGSFDGS
+187 FDGS

-199 WFEFTTSIV
+199 WFEFTTTIM
-208 DLIADWS
+208 DLIADGS
-215 YDKEQLDKVVWAYFS
+215 YDKEALDTLVWGYFS
-230 PETQQNWVAYA
+230 PETQQDWVAYA
-241 SAYNYVMPTCCDDLK
+241 SAYNYVMPTTCDELK
-256 TNFSLDVYHHFTNFD
+256 TNFSLDVYHHFTNFND
-271 GKKYVVTL
+271 KKYVVTL
-279 TNARRTVLR
+279 ANWRKTPIR
-288 IKELK
+288 IKELE
-293 PVLEEEK
+293 PVLKEEK
-300 KNPNMIEFPIVLNY
+300 KNPTMIQFPIILNY

-326 ICDKLDD
+326 VCDKLDD

-355 WDFIWN
+355 GDFIWN
-361 SRLIKNKDDILKPT
+361 SRLIKNREDILKPT
-375 TNGRNIFVDTME
+375 TNGRNIFVDTVE
-387 NLQNVG
+387 PLGNVG

-452 LNNKINAWG
+452 LNNKVNAWG

-476 FSEVDEKSVVIVSNF
+476 FSEVDEKKAVIVSNF
-491 EIKSFPIKKDD
+491 EVKSLSLKKDE
-502 FFTKQ
+502 FFTRNI
-507 MPHIILWTKADL
+507 PHIILATKADL

-528 FRDKYLWMV
+528 FWDKYLWMM
-537 LNNPTTP
+537 LNNPSTP
-544 DVSKRI
+544 EVSKRI
-550 AQRMCFRCNWKTPN
+550 AQRMCYRCNGKTPN

-578 AINFVDM
+578 ALQFVDM
-585 LNLNQVPKS
+585 LNLDVVPQS
-594 LFQYPKEYLRTFW
+594 LFKYPREYLRTFW

-614 NTKAKDVVLQALR
+614 NTKAKEVVLMAIR
-627 NAMVRLPLQQ
+627 NAMVNMPLQQ
-637 QVNPQFTEMANS
+637 AQNPQFTEMANS
-649 SSNIAMSQAMQNADK
+649 SSNIAMSQAMQWADK
-664 TITSRQDLIPWQWS
+664 NIVSRQDLIPWQWS

>member
-1 MSRYNYNCAVEIY
+1 M
-14 YIIDNQV
+14 

-109 FASADGWVSADK
+109 FASADGWMSAEK

-128 AEFDNSDQDYQ
+128 AEFDNNDQDYQ

-355 WDFIWN
+355 GDFIWN
-361 SRLIKNKDDILKPT
+361 SRLIKNREDILKPT

-387 NLQNVG
+387 SLQNVG

-585 LNLNQVPKS
+585 LNLNQVPQS
-594 LFQYPKEYLRTFW
+594 MFSYPQEYLRTFW

-614 NTKAKDVVLQALR
+614 NTKAKEATLQALR

-637 QVNPQFTEMANS
+637 QVNPAFTEMANS
-649 SSNIAMSQAMQNADK
+649 SSNIAMSQALQGWGSK
-664 TITSRQDLIPWQWS
+664 QITSRQDLIPWQWS

>member
-1 MSRYNYNCAVEIY
+1 
-14 YIIDNQV
+14 
-21 GNKVYISIYGMKITD
+21 MKISD
-36 VLDQENIDKLL
+36 VLSQEDRDKLL

-53 YQEWFDYV
+53 YQAWYDYV

-109 FASADGWVSADK
+109 FASADGWMSADK

-128 AEFDNSDQDYQ
+128 ASFDNEDQEYQ
-139 QLYYQKEQDRYF
+139 QMYYQKEQDRYF
-151 FWVGIRY
+151 FWVWIRY

-174 NPLSWIPDPIPTQ
+174 NPLSWIPDPIPSQTWA
-187 MGSFDGS
+187 FDGS
-194 WYRFH
+194 GYRFH
-199 WFEFTTSIV
+199 WFEFTTTMM
-208 DLIADWS
+208 DLIEDGS
-215 YDKEQLDKVVWAYFS
+215 YDKEALDTLVGGYFS
-230 PETQQNWVAYA
+230 PETEQNWSAYA
-241 SAYNYVMPTCCDDLK
+241 AAYNYVMPTTCDELK
-256 TNFSLDVYHHFTNFD
+256 TNFSLDIYHHFTNFN
-271 GKKYVVTL
+271 GKKYIVTL
-279 TNARRTVLR
+279 ANSRKTPIR
-288 IKELK
+288 IKEIE
-293 PVLEEEK
+293 PVLKEEK
-300 KNPNMIEFPIVLNY
+300 KNPSMIQFPIILNY

-355 WDFIWN
+355 GDFIWN
-361 SRLIKNKDDILKPT
+361 SRLIKNKEDILKPT
-375 TNGRNIFVDTME
+375 TNGRNIFVDTVE
-387 NLQNVG
+387 NLQNVW

-452 LNNKINAWG
+452 LNNKVNAWG

-476 FSEVDEKSVVIVSNF
+476 FSEVDEKRAVVVSNF
-491 EIKSFPIKKDD
+491 EIKGLTLTKDD
-502 FFTKQ
+502 FFTRNI
-507 MPHIILWTKADL
+507 PHIILATKADL

-528 FRDKYLWMV
+528 FWDKYLWMM
-537 LNNPTTP
+537 LNNPSTP
-544 DVSKRI
+544 EVSKRI
-550 AQRMCFRCNWKTPN
+550 AQRMCYRCNGKTPN

-578 AINFVDM
+578 AMEFVDM
-585 LNLNQVPKS
+585 LNLNHVPKS
-594 LFQYPKEYLRTFW
+594 LFKYPREYLRTFW

-614 NTKAKDVVLQALR
+614 NTKAKEVVLQALR
-627 NAMVRLPLQQ
+627 NAMVNMPLMQTQ
-637 QVNPQFTEMANS
+637 NPAFTEMANS
-649 SSNIAMSQAMQNADK
+649 SSNIAMSQAMQSADK
-664 TITSRQDLIPWQWS
+664 NIVSRQDLIPWQWS
-678 ATAASII
+678 ATASSII

>member
-1 MSRYNYNCAVEIY
+1 
-14 YIIDNQV
+14 
-21 GNKVYISIYGMKITD
+21 MKISD
-36 VLDQENIDKLL
+36 VLSQEDTDKLL

-109 FASADGWVSADK
+109 FASADGWMSADK

-128 AEFDNSDQDYQ
+128 AEFDNEDQEYQ
-139 QLYYQKEQDRYF
+139 QMYYQKEQDRYF
-151 FWVGIRY
+151 FWVWIRY

-174 NPLSWIPDPIPTQ
+174 NPLSWIPDPIPSQTWA
-187 MGSFDGS
+187 FDGS

-199 WFEFTTSIV
+199 WFEFTTTMM
-208 DLIADWS
+208 DLIADGS
-215 YDKEQLDKVVWAYFS
+215 YDKEQLDKVVWSYFS
-230 PETQQNWVAYA
+230 PEMQQNWVAYA
-241 SAYNYVMPTCCDDLK
+241 SAYNYVMPTSCDDLK
-256 TNFSLDVYHHFTNFD
+256 TNFSLDVYHHFTNFN
-271 GKKYVVTL
+271 GKKYIVTL
-279 TNARRTVLR
+279 TDARRTVLR
-288 IKELK
+288 IKEIE
-293 PVLEEEK
+293 PVLKEEK
-300 KNPNMIEFPIVLNY
+300 KNPAMIQFPIILNY

-355 WDFIWN
+355 GDFIWN
-361 SRLIKNKDDILKPT
+361 SRLIKNREDILKPT
-375 TNGRNIFVDTME
+375 TNGRNIFVDTVE
-387 NLQNVG
+387 PLSNVG

-452 LNNKINAWG
+452 LNNKVNARW

-476 FSEVDEKSVVIVSNF
+476 FSEVDEKSAVIVSNF
-491 EIKSFPIKKDD
+491 EVKSLTLKKDD
-502 FFTKQ
+502 FFTRNI
-507 MPHIILWTKADL
+507 PHIILATKADL

-528 FRDKYLWMV
+528 FWDKYLWMM
-537 LNNPTTP
+537 LNNPSTP
-544 DVSKRI
+544 EVSKRI
-550 AQRMCFRCNWKTPN
+550 AQRMCYRCNWKTPN

-578 AINFVDM
+578 ALQFVDM
-585 LNLNQVPKS
+585 LNLNVVPQSMFK
-594 LFQYPKEYLRTFW
+594 YPREYLRTFW

-614 NTKAKDVVLQALR
+614 NTKAKEVVLQAIR
-627 NAMVRLPLQQ
+627 NAMVNMPLQQ
-637 QVNPQFTEMANS
+637 AQNPQFAEMANS
-649 SSNIAMSQAMQNADK
+649 SSNIAMSQAMQKADK
-664 TITSRQDLIPWQWS
+664 NIVSRQDLIPWQWT
-678 ATAASII
+678 ATASSII

>member
-1 MSRYNYNCAVEIY
+1 
-14 YIIDNQV
+14 
-21 GNKVYISIYGMKITD
+21 MKISD
-36 VLDQENIDKLL
+36 VLSQEDRDKLL
-47 AQIDRE
+47 AQIDME
-53 YQEWFDYV
+53 YQQWYDYV

-82 NKININMIANAEDV
+82 NKININMIANAIDT

-109 FASADGWVSADK
+109 FASADGWMSADK

-128 AEFDNSDQDYQ
+128 AEFDNNDQDYQ

-151 FWVGIRY
+151 FGVWIRY

-174 NPLSWIPDPIPTQ
+174 NPLSWIPDPIPSQTWA
-187 MGSFDGS
+187 FDGS
-194 WYRFH
+194 WYRYH
-199 WFEFTTSIV
+199 WFEFTTTIM
-208 DLIADWS
+208 DLIADGS
-215 YDKEQLDKVVWAYFS
+215 YDKEQLDKIVGGYFS
-230 PETQQNWVAYA
+230 PDKMQDWNAYA
-241 SAYNYVMPTCCDDLK
+241 TAYNYVMPTCCDDLK
-256 TNFSLDVYHHFTNFD
+256 TNFSLWVYHHFTNFD
-271 GKKYVVTL
+271 GKKYVVSLANDRKTL
-279 TNARRTVLR
+279 IR
-288 IKELK
+288 IKELE
-293 PVLEEEK
+293 PVLKEEK
-300 KNPNMIEFPIVLNY
+300 KNPNMINFPIILNY

-326 ICDKLDD
+326 VCDKLDD

-375 TNGRNIFVDTME
+375 TNGRNIFVDTQE
-387 NLQNVG
+387 NLQNVW

-408 ITALEN
+408 ITSLEN

-443 QANSNIIWL
+443 QANSNIIGL
-452 LNNKINAWG
+452 LNNKVNAWG

-476 FSEVDEKSVVIVSNF
+476 FSEVDEKNGVIVSNF
-491 EIKSFPIKKDD
+491 ETKSFTLSKDD

-507 MPHIILWTKADL
+507 IPHIILSTRADL

-528 FRDKYLWMV
+528 FWDKYLGMM
-537 LNNPTTP
+537 LNNPDTP
-544 DVSKRI
+544 PVSKRI
-550 AQRMCFRCNWKTPN
+550 AQRMCYRCNWKTPN

-578 AINFVDM
+578 AMQFVDM
-585 LNLNQVPKS
+585 INLDVVPKS
-594 LFQYPKEYLRTFW
+594 LFKYPKEYLRTFW

-614 NTKAKDVVLQALR
+614 KTKAKDVVLQAIR
-627 NAMVRLPLQQ
+627 NAMVNMPLQQ
-637 QVNPQFTEMANS
+637 LQSPQFTEMANS
-649 SSNIAMSQAMQNADK
+649 SSNIAMSQAMQSADK
-664 TITSRQDLIPWQWS
+664 NIVSRQDLIPWQWS
-678 ATAASII
+678 ATTASII